1 MTTVTNELSENVS
14 KLVDLT
20 KQLSEA
26 KADIKILNQEEKRL
40 KEIVKKEYGWSGY

>member
-1 MTTVTNELSENVS
+1 MSSVPNELSESVS

-26 KADIKILNQEEKRL
+26 KSDIKDPQPGREAPQ
-40 KEIVKKEYGWSGY
+40 GGS